1 MLLAALLAAL
11 GEEYGASAGRATL
24 IVVVGGTFNW
34 FAPGSLLCAVE
45 AVLRAVHSAVD
56 IAVFRYNIKLGS
68 SIVVLI
74 QTGRIASPAFGH
86 LYTTSAP
93 ALTRRIA
100 QNVR

>member
-11 GEEYGASAGRATL
+11 GEEYSASAGRATL
-24 IVVVGGTFNW
+24 IVVGSGVFNW

-56 IAVFRYNIKLGS
+56 IAVFRYNIELGS

-74 QTGRIASPAFGH
+74 EA
-86 LYTTSAP
+86 
-93 ALTRRIA
+93 
-100 QNVR
+100 